1 MKYTHEQYKD
11 ALKIVNDYKSQIEEH
26 YNTVKKELE
35 SNSKFANVTK
45 KTKIVDTHISVR
57 LYNILRSNEDR
68 LGINFDREKKVSN
81 LSNLSMSKF
90 LQCRYAGK
98 GTLQE
103 LKELCFFADVKLN
116 K

>member
-11 ALKIVNDYKSQIEEH
+11 ALKIVNDYKAQIEEH
-26 YNTVKKELE
+26 YNTVKRELE
-35 SNSKFANVTK
+35 SNSKFSNVTK
-45 KTKIVDTHISVR
+45 KTKIVDTNISVR
-57 LYNILRSNEDR
+57 LYNILRANDDR

-103 LKELCFFADVKLN
+103 LKELCFFADVELN